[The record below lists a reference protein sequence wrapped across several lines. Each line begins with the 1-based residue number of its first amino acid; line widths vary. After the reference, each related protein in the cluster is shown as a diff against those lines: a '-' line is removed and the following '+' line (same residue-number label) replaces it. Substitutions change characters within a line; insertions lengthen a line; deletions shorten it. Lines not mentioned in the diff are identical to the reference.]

1 MKEPITQNEKFI
13 DTELKIMREDN
24 GRLTHEVKILE
35 RRMDFLQDENARIV
49 IEQQAMIK
57 SMRVFTKIANE
68 LIEKVPADKPSDKPD
83 DSGIQ

>member
-13 DTELKIMREDN
+13 DTELKIMHEDN
-24 GRLTHEVKILE
+24 GRLTQEVKILE

-49 IEQQAMIK
+49 LEQQAMIK

-68 LIEKVPADKPSDKPD
+68 LIEKETTTKPSGKPD
-83 DSGIQ
+83 ESGIQ